1 MNKPLN
7 IAALQT
13 ACEGQSSDMQAL
25 SVASGILWHAYGEA
39 MYDAIGEAIVRHAR
53 NHVDK
58 QRQALLGREV

>member
-25 SVASGILWHAYGEA
+25 SVASGILWHVYADA
-39 MYDAIGEAIVRHAR
+39 MHDTIGEAIVRHAR
-53 NHVDK
+53 NYLDK